1 MKKAVDRITSLLTCS
16 LMLVMVLVA
25 CWQVF
30 TRFVL
35 NAPSAVSEEFLRY
48 ALIWLTMVGA
58 AYAYGKKKHLA
69 VVFVARKVP
78 KKFQIYVQLIVEAFV
93 LLFIVVI
100 LLFGGVKAS
109 QNAMGQ
115 FSSALGIPMEY
126 LYLSLIVSGVLF
138 LFYSI
143 IHIKDYFTKNGQI
156 PEEDEIET
164 Y

>member
-1 MKKAVDRITSLLTCS
+1 MRKIVDKVTAFLTCS
-16 LMLVMVLVA
+16 LMIVMVLIA

-35 NAPSAVSEEFLRY
+35 NSPSTVSEEFLRY
-48 ALIWLTMVGA
+48 ALIWLTMIGS

-78 KKFQIYVQLIVEAFV
+78 EKYQIFVKLLVEVFV

-100 LLFGGVKAS
+100 LLFGGSKAY
-109 QNAMGQ
+109 QNAIGQ
-115 FSSALGIPMEY
+115 VSSALGMPMEY
-126 LYLSLIVSGVLF
+126 LYLSLMIAGVLF

-143 IHIKDYFTKNGQI
+143 IHIKEHFTKNKLI
-156 PEEDEIET
+156 SPTE
-164 Y
+164 